1 MMRGVDGGRF
11 VILETLYLV
20 VLEEKRTETG
30 IYKEAMAEILG
41 QLMTLK
47 EKQWDASL
55 HIQIMMD

>member
-1 MMRGVDGGRF
+1 MRGVDGGRF

-47 EKQWDASL
+47 EKQ
-55 HIQIMMD
+55 